1 MNSTAWFTCLH
12 ISLFLLKRSV
22 EMFVGTWFINKA
34 CRRITC
40 EHAWIKS
47 RMNFKKLRFFISPPP
62 ICPLQRKPD
71 LGDFQQ
77 LGFEVWESI
86 SISELLMNFSCFSL
100 RTTVFQFLLSSR
112 LGYLWY
118 SSCKRLWERILTRF
132 VCSPPTALFSHLLP
146 LKAIEI
152 IEMYF
157 KKVFKRKCNIHQ
169 LVKENVIL
177 IN

>member
-1 MNSTAWFTCLH
+1 MFTHFLISAQTFSWDVCWHLVHKQSLQTHNLRTCMNKVQNEFQKTV
-12 ISLFLLKRSV
+12 LF
-22 EMFVGTWFINKA
+22 
-34 CRRITC
+34 
-40 EHAWIKS
+40 
-47 RMNFKKLRFFISPPP
+47 NFPP
-62 ICPLQRKPD
+62 ICPLHRKPD

-77 LGFEVWESI
+77 LEFKVWESI
-86 SISELLMNFSCFSL
+86 RFSELSINFPCFSL